1 MHTFQINAI
10 ERTFKDIQTSLEMIK
25 PEGVRDALID
35 IRMNQSKGIAPILQY
50 SDLTNRIEKLEA
62 IK

>member
-10 ERTFKDIQTSLEMIK
+10 EKTFKDIETSLEMIK

-35 IRMNQSKGIAPILQY
+35 IRMNQSKGIAPVL
-50 SDLTNRIEKLEA
+50 
-62 IK
+62 